1 MSNYNADA
9 DAYAQIEAEYK
20 KIEKRLKDMKAKIYS
35 YGVGE
40 IVGEYYTVT
49 YKLSEAPKTF
59 DKDLAAAQMQKFG
72 LTEEQIEA
80 VFNCKSESAP
90 RKLISYTATAPST
103 QEALAA

>member
-20 KIEKRLKDMKAKIYS
+20 KIETRFKDIKTKIYS
-35 YGVGE
+35 YGVGDL
-40 IVGEYYTVT
+40 VGEYYTVT

-59 DKDLAAAQMQKFG
+59 DKDLAAAKMKEFG

-80 VFNCKSESAP
+80 VFNCKSENAP

-103 QEALAA
+103 QELLAA

>member
-20 KIEKRLKDMKAKIYS
+20 KIEKRLKDIKAKIYS
-35 YGVGE
+35 YGVGDL
-40 IVGEYYTVT
+40 VGEYYTVT

-59 DKDLAAAQMQKFG
+59 DKDLAAAQMKEFG
-72 LTEEQIEA
+72 LTDEQIEA
-80 VFNCKSESAP
+80 VFNCKSENAP

-103 QEALAA
+103 QELLAA